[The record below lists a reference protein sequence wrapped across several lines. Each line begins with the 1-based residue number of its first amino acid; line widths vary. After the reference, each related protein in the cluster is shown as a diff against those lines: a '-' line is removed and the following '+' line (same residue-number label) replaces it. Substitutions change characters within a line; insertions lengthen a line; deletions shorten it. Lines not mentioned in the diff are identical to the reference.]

1 MRLLAREVHSMC
13 TVTYDDLQR
22 ETQAKLRQLP
32 PADWV
37 RAMIEH
43 FQRTGAYRPEDLRR
57 LLGNPNRAVEVGPNA
72 SLASFHSESTDLS

>member
-1 MRLLAREVHSMC
+1 MS
-13 TVTYDDLQR
+13 TVTHDDLQR
-22 ETQAKLRQLP
+22 EIQGRLRQLP

-43 FQRTGAYRPEDLRR
+43 FQRTGSYRPEDLRR

-72 SLASFHSESTDLS
+72 SLASFRS